1 MSGLVT
7 SYLNACKTVLQA
19 AITAGAIPSADIT
32 IARKFWTDEG
42 VALQG
47 YILVPSKMRE
57 AAGTVNSEDIGVV
70 VNFISNTGR
79 PHSLL
84 EDPGSDG
91 DIMLEAMRWFQ
102 QKRLGVAASDG
113 TTEIITS
120 SQMGTYQEEARGGIY
135 KTSSLV
141 ITNWRRCARKP

>member
-7 SYLNACKTVLQA
+7 SYLDACKVIVEA
-19 AITAGAIPSADIT
+19 AIAANAIPNADIT
-32 IARKFWTDEG
+32 IARRFWQDEG

-47 YILVPSKMRE
+47 YILVPSKIAE
-57 AAGTVNSEDIGVV
+57 SAGTVNSEDFGIV

-84 EDPGSDG
+84 DDPGSDG
-91 DIMLEAMRWFQ
+91 DIMLEMSRWFQ
-102 QKRLGVAASDG
+102 QKRLGIAAADG

-120 SQMGTYQEEARGGIY
+120 SRMGTYQEEVRGGTY